1 MSTDLERWQEFV
13 ARLDELGRT
22 ITAPPF
28 PATPADDLEG
38 LRHLAL
44 QAVCWMEWSLAHQ
57 DPRAPMFQRQ
67 NDLVAAVGRTER
79 RQHLPPCAGAPL
91 AHVPHRRADAL
102 VRELHPRH
110 PSQLHAHGD
119 QRRRSRS

>member
-1 MSTDLERWQEFV
+1 MTTDLERWQEFV

-44 QAVCWMEWSLAHQ
+44 QAVCWMELAASSVARRTASSAG
-57 DPRAPMFQRQ
+57 PGRARQ
-67 NDLVAAVGRTER
+67 LHTNRRTKVSWPVSPGNTR
-79 RQHLPPCAGAPL
+79 RQRL
-91 AHVPHRRADAL
+91 DW
-102 VRELHPRH
+102 
-110 PSQLHAHGD
+110 
-119 QRRRSRS
+119 